1 MTQLEELIRNIPD
14 FPEKGV
20 MFKDITPL
28 LRDAQAFHA
37 AVEQMAAP
45 FKQTRIDAVVA
56 IESRGFILGAPMAA
70 LLGVGFVPVRKA
82 GKLPFHTYRAEY
94 SLEYGNAAV
103 EIHRDGVLQGEQVLI
118 VDDVLATGGTMAA
131 SAQLVEQSG
140 ATVAGMSVLIELDFL
155 NGREQLKGYDLQSV
169 IHY

>member
-1 MTQLEELIRNIPD
+1 
-14 FPEKGV
+14 
-20 MFKDITPL
+20 
-28 LRDAQAFHA
+28 
-37 AVEQMAAP
+37 
-45 FKQTRIDAVVA
+45 
-56 IESRGFILGAPMAA
+56 MAA

-131 SAQLVEQSG
+131 SAQLVEHSG

>member
-28 LRDAQAFHA
+28 LRDAAQAYRV

-45 FKQTRIDAVVA
+45 FKNTRIDTVVA

-82 GKLPFHTYRAEY
+82 GMDCCRST
-94 SLEYGNAAV
+94 
-103 EIHRDGVLQGEQVLI
+103 LI
-118 VDDVLATGGTMAA
+118 RWSTP
-131 SAQLVEQSG
+131 
-140 ATVAGMSVLIELDFL
+140 
-155 NGREQLKGYDLQSV
+155 
-169 IHY
+169 

>member
-28 LRDAQAFHA
+28 LRDAQAYHA

>member
-28 LRDAQAFHA
+28 LRDAQAYHA

-131 SAQLVEQSG
+131 SAQLVEHSG

>member
-1 MTQLEELIRNIPD
+1 MTHLEELIRNIPD

-28 LRDAQAFHA
+28 LRDAQAYHA

>member
-28 LRDAQAFHA
+28 LRDAQAYHA

-82 GKLPFHTYRAEY
+82 GKLPFHTYQVEY
-94 SLEYGNAAV
+94 SLEYGTATV

-131 SAQLVEQSG
+131 SAQLVEHSG

>member
-28 LRDAQAFHA
+28 LRDAQAYCV

-45 FKQTRIDAVVA
+45 FKNTRIDAVVA

-131 SAQLVEQSG
+131 SAQLVEHSG

>member
-28 LRDAQAFHA
+28 LRDAQAYHA

-131 SAQLVEQSG
+131 SAQLVERSG